1 MSETSTKV
9 APKMPSAEE
18 IALIKKFL
26 NDTTLF
32 LGPDPEIMQNHD
44 LMPRSAEE
52 DAAMKTIS
60 DAHTVAKIRDRIQ
73 AGCDEGYEMVEQ
85 MGAAPGAKWGDIITG
100 VYSAAGVGVRAG
112 AAVCLIGSTVQRNL
126 FRSEDPLGQRFR
138 LRVLSC
144 EVIGTLVT
152 LTSVGAGAI
161 GVSVALGSL
170 DVAVMLSLITVGTLW
185 FMAPL
190 KHGKSDRTT
199 ANEVDA
205 SGGIDADVGH

>member
-1 MSETSTKV
+1 MTGLKMSETSTKV

-18 IALIKKFL
+18 VALIKKFL

-52 DAAMKTIS
+52 DAAMKNIS

-100 VYSAAGVGVRAG
+100 VYSASGDLAIASAGGVLIFSALVHPPDQVHHQELGERADGGRTRRRRLHPQRLALRQRPQHRPVDDPAHLPQGQAGVLGGVHRA
-112 AAVCLIGSTVQRNL
+112 
-126 FRSEDPLGQRFR
+126 
-138 LRVLSC
+138 
-144 EVIGTLVT
+144 
-152 LTSVGAGAI
+152 
-161 GVSVALGSL
+161 
-170 DVAVMLSLITVGTLW
+170 
-185 FMAPL
+185 
-190 KHGKSDRTT
+190 
-199 ANEVDA
+199 
-205 SGGIDADVGH
+205 